1 MIFPIERKSR
11 TVKMSSFSVKTKEK
25 DKSMTSKTHVEKL
38 YAEIC
43 YCAKLR
49 KMIGCLV
56 VATAV
61 VGIRAEEKV
70 ATWKG
75 TASDRFWNVPSNW
88 AEGVVPGRYTTKDE
102 NNNTV
107 TNGEYGWTAR
117 FSRSDAQWVVKTANL
132 VSISN
137 IVVTGDN
144 ATFQIGQHWETI
156 PLEDGGGI
164 YIEKSSTRDISLQ
177 SYIGIAGQKD
187 VNAVYHIKNDSPCRL
202 NIVYAFDGFKM
213 DGVFGYPHMR
223 FEGSGKTW
231 LYGSFPN
238 NSGFR
243 PYLDMAMAEGGE
255 LHITNTVSRFRW
267 IDVPAGLPKQNIVIE
282 PGSILRTGVQPA
294 VQQLS
299 ILSDIEI
306 SGLGAFQ
313 FNMSSGTLNIGAGAT
328 VTISAPASQYYTGV
342 DAGFKTTGPGTLRFT
357 GGNTIP
363 QDIDIY
369 KTTVEA
375 RTIGM
380 AGEAGDIGLGNKI
393 VIEQGGTLRYT
404 GSGETTDRNI
414 ELGYYTNV
422 IEQAGTGPVIFT
434 GSVTSLNWNA
444 TLCLSND
451 TDEAATFAGPILAGH
466 QNPIVRK
473 RGTGEW
479 ILSGENTT
487 TGMFYHE
494 GGTLTVGSASSLPR
508 LTVAGDGTLKIAD
521 GVTLTLSTSRFIYDS
536 GTLDV
541 VPGIGA
547 KFIVT
552 GAVHGPA
559 PEWLTIN
566 GRPAKYRAN
575 GELAIA
581 NLGIVI
587 SFR

>member
-1 MIFPIERKSR
+1 MTRRKVR
-11 TVKMSSFSVKTKEK
+11 EGKP
-25 DKSMTSKTHVEKL
+25 
-38 YAEIC
+38 YAVNR

-49 KMIGCLV
+49 MAIAGLA
-56 VATAV
+56 VAAV
-61 VGIRAEEKV
+61 VGSIRAEEKV

-117 FSRSDAQWVVKTANL
+117 FSRSDAQWIVKMANL

-144 ATFQIGQHWETI
+144 ATTQLGQHYEHL

-164 YIEKSSTRDISLQ
+164 YIEESNTRNISLQ
-177 SYIGIAGQKD
+177 AYIGIAGQKD

-202 NIVYAFDGFKM
+202 NIVYAFDSFKM

-223 FEGSGKTW
+223 FEGSGQTW

-243 PYLDMAMAEGGE
+243 PYLDMAMSEGGE

-267 IDVPAGLPKQNIVIE
+267 LDVPAGLPNQHIVIE
-282 PGSILRTGVQPA
+282 PGSILRTGVQPG
-294 VQQLS
+294 VQQLN
-299 ILSDIEI
+299 IWSDLEI
-306 SGLGAFQ
+306 SGEGAFQ
-313 FNMSSGTLNIGAGAT
+313 FNMSSGVLIVGEGAEAT
-328 VTISAPASQYYTGV
+328 FAVPVSQNYTGA
-342 DAGFKTTGPGTLRFT
+342 DAGFKTSGLGTLRFT

-393 VIEQGGTLRYT
+393 IIELGGTLRYT

-434 GSVTSLNWNA
+434 GSVTSLNWQA

-451 TDEAATFAGPILAGH
+451 TDVAATFAGPILAGH
-466 QNPIVRK
+466 QHPIVRK

-479 ILSGENTT
+479 ILSGANTT
-487 TGMFYHE
+487 GGMFYHE
-494 GGTLTVGSASSLPR
+494 GGILTVGSASSLPR
-508 LTVAGDGTLKIAD
+508 LTVAGGGTLKIAD
-521 GVTLTLSTSRFIYDS
+521 GVTLTLTPAKFIYSS

-541 VPGIGA
+541 VLGAGA

-552 GAVHGPA
+552 GAVQGPA

-575 GELAIA
+575 GELAKA
-581 NLGIVI
+581 NVGIVVN
-587 SFR
+587 FK